1 MEVKPVKIFTLH
13 DVPRLRYIADLI
25 LNGILGLA
33 WEIITDKRKIGKSP
47 VINYSD
53 ENIPGSFRIV
63 PVTLLFEAGLKEQAI
78 SVDSWKGLPVFFKSA
93 EEADLPFDVFAAS
106 FYLVARYEEYADYET
121 DEYGRFK
128 SSGSLAFRNNFLHI
142 PVVDLWAKELAKS
155 LVKKF
160 QTLTFKRSEY
170 RALTTFDIDEPFAF
184 LGKTLL
190 GNIGGFLHDFA
201 SGSKKTGHRLVCLT
215 GGEKD
220 PYEVFDYITELTEKN
235 KTATKFFFPVGNNS
249 DFDKNPSWKN
259 DDYRNLIRNI
269 AGKSDVGL
277 HPSFKAST
285 DISLLKTELKRLST
299 ILNRESYISRFHF
312 LKIVQPFSNRNILK
326 CGITEDYSMGHSDE
340 PGFRAGIARPFR
352 FYDVIEDIRTDLLI
366 FPFQVMDITLSG
378 YKKLNADE
386 AKKLIGELIFQTKR
400 AGGLFVSIWHN
411 TSLLDTPDCRKWREV
426 FEFTLMEQS
435 P

>member
-1 MEVKPVKIFTLH
+1 MEVRPVKIYTLH

-33 WEIITDKRKIGKSP
+33 WEIVTDKRKIGKSP

-63 PVTLLFEAGLKEQAI
+63 PVSLLFEDGIKEQAI
-78 SVDSWKGLPVFFKSA
+78 SVDSWKGLPVFFMSTDV
-93 EEADLPFDVFAAS
+93 ADLPFDIFAAS
-106 FYLVARYEEYADYET
+106 FYLVTRYEEYADYDT

-128 SSGSLAFRNNFLHI
+128 SSCSLALRNNFLNI

-155 LVKKF
+155 LVKRF

-170 RALTTFDIDEPFAF
+170 KALTTFDIDEPFAY

-190 GNIGGFLHDFA
+190 GKIGGFLHDFA
-201 SGSKKTGHRLVCLT
+201 TGSKNAGHRLACLT

-220 PYEVFDYITELTEKN
+220 PYEVFDYVTETTTKN

-259 DDYRNLIRNI
+259 DDYRNLIRSF
-269 AGKSDVGL
+269 ADKSDIGL

-285 DISLLKTELKRLST
+285 DISLLKTELKRLET
-299 ILNRESYISRFHF
+299 ILNKACRISRFHF
-312 LKIVQPFSNRNILK
+312 LRIVQPVSNLNIFNS
-326 CGITEDYSMGHSDE
+326 GITEDYSMGYSDE
-340 PGFRAGIARPFR
+340 PGFRAGIARPFK
-352 FYDVIEDIRTDLLI
+352 FYDVIADNLTGLLI

-378 YKKLNADE
+378 NRKLDADQ
-386 AKKLIGELIFQTKR
+386 AKKLISELIFRTKQ
-400 AGGLFVSIWHN
+400 AGGLFISIWHN
-411 TSLLDTPDCRKWREV
+411 TSLLDTSDCRKWREL
-426 FEFTLMEQS
+426 FEFTLREQS